1 MREADMGCSE
11 VRAALPAYARD
22 GYTSLAMRRHLT
34 GCAACKAEL
43 ARYEKML
50 ASLGEL
56 AEAPLQAPP
65 GLLDKLVRIPAD
77 AGLSQTLLWRA
88 GAMSAHLARNRAAYV
103 GGLAVAL
110 AGAAGTAVLRSRLRH
125 PATA

>member
-1 MREADMGCSE
+1 MREAEMSCSE

-34 GCAACKAEL
+34 GCVACKAEL

-50 ASLGEL
+50 VSLGEL
-56 AEAPLQAPP
+56 AEAPLQAPA
-65 GLLDKLVRIPAD
+65 GLLQTLVRIPAD

-103 GGLAVAL
+103 GGLAVAV
-110 AGAAGTAVLRSRLRH
+110 AGAAGTALLRNKFRH